1 MKIEYIAIQDNNDS
15 FCNDEESIIKLFD
28 IDSELTVT
36 EKNITYNKHTLRI
49 SVLKIKTENRKH
61 NYFNIVVEAEGK
73 INESLVDAFT
83 IINRKIV
90 IMLENALKTRPK
102 VLWDDLSSYYSSKAY
117 PLLNEIENLM
127 RKLLTKLLI
136 IKVGINWEK
145 DNVPQDIKQSM
156 SKKNGRDTVS
166 NYLSATDFKD
176 LTTFIFKKY
185 SNLSNEVIFESILN
199 CKDSEKFEKV
209 KQLIPKSNWERF
221 LSPHI
226 DTNEKALSESWDK
239 LYILRCAVAH
249 NADFRKQEYLE
260 TKKLINEIK
269 PILLK
274 SIASLEIDAN
284 QPLLPAQP
292 TVDISEVN
300 ESLKN
305 NNIPTSS
312 LLASEAVELLRE
324 QVSASGFLNLA
335 RNNPNLMHIS
345 RAAQEARNL
354 SLHSSLDFLKVN
366 DAQLL
371 ELNKLVTLGGALK
384 NVSDFANLG
393 NIGASMNA
401 FSKLT
406 KGGAMAETLKQSK
419 NIQKSLSNKKSENKN
434 DDDSPLD
441 DTNK

>member
-1 MKIEYIAIQDNNDS
+1 
-15 FCNDEESIIKLFD
+15 
-28 IDSELTVT
+28 
-36 EKNITYNKHTLRI
+36 
-49 SVLKIKTENRKH
+49 
-61 NYFNIVVEAEGK
+61 
-73 INESLVDAFT
+73 AFT

-90 IMLENALKTRPK
+90 IMLENAFKTRPK
-102 VLWDDLSSYYSSKAY
+102 VLWDDLSSYYSSKTY

-156 SKKNGRDTVS
+156 SKKSGRDTVS
-166 NYLSATDFKD
+166 NYLSGTDFID

-199 CKDSEKFEKV
+199 CKDGENFEKV

-226 DTNEKALSESWDK
+226 DTNEKALSESWNE

-249 NADFRKQEYLE
+249 NADFRKKDYLE
-260 TKKLINEIK
+260 TKKLINKIK

-274 SIASLEIDAN
+274 SIAGLEIDAN

-305 NNIPTSS
+305 SNTPTSS
-312 LLASEAVELLRE
+312 LLTSEAVELLRE
-324 QVSASGFLNLA
+324 QVSASEFLNLA
-335 RNNPNLMHIS
+335 RNTPNLMHIS

-354 SLHSSLDFLKVN
+354 SLHSSLDFLKEN
-366 DAQLL
+366 NAQFL
-371 ELNKLVTLGGALK
+371 ELNKILSLGGALK
-384 NVSDFANLG
+384 NVNEFANLG
-393 NIGASMNA
+393 NIGASMNTL
-401 FSKLT
+401 SKLSI
-406 KGGAMAETLKQSK
+406 GGAMAETLKQSRS
-419 NIQKSLSNKKSENKN
+419 IQKALSIKKSENKN

-441 DTNK
+441 DANK

>member
-1 MKIEYIAIQDNNDS
+1 
-15 FCNDEESIIKLFD
+15 
-28 IDSELTVT
+28 
-36 EKNITYNKHTLRI
+36 
-49 SVLKIKTENRKH
+49 
-61 NYFNIVVEAEGK
+61 
-73 INESLVDAFT
+73 
-83 IINRKIV
+83 
-90 IMLENALKTRPK
+90 
-102 VLWDDLSSYYSSKAY
+102 
-117 PLLNEIENLM
+117 
-127 RKLLTKLLI
+127 
-136 IKVGINWEK
+136 
-145 DNVPQDIKQSM
+145 
-156 SKKNGRDTVS
+156 
-166 NYLSATDFKD
+166 
-176 LTTFIFKKY
+176 
-185 SNLSNEVIFESILN
+185 ILN

>member
-1 MKIEYIAIQDNNDS
+1 MKIEYIAIQNNNDS

-28 IDSELTVT
+28 IDNELTVT
-36 EKNITYNKHTLRI
+36 EKNITYNKHTFRV
-49 SVLKIKTENRKH
+49 SVLKIKTENREH

-90 IMLENALKTRPK
+90 KMLENALKTRPK
-102 VLWDDLSSYYSSKAY
+102 VLWDDLSSYYSSKTY

-166 NYLSATDFKD
+166 NYLSGTDFID

-185 SNLSNEVIFESILN
+185 SNHLNEIIFENILN
-199 CKDSEKFEKV
+199 CKDSESLEEV

-226 DTNEKALSESWDK
+226 DTNEKALSESWNK

-249 NADFRKQEYLE
+249 NADFRKQDYLE

-284 QPLLPAQP
+284 QPLLPAQS

-312 LLASEAVELLRE
+312 LLTSKAVELLRE
-324 QVSASGFLNLA
+324 QQSASEFLNLA
-335 RNNPNLMHIS
+335 RNTPNLMHIS

-354 SLHSSLDFLKVN
+354 SLHSSLDFLKEN
-366 DAQLL
+366 NAQFL
-371 ELNKLVTLGGALK
+371 ELSKFLSLGGALK
-384 NVSDFANLG
+384 NVNEFANLG
-393 NIGASMNA
+393 NIGGMNI
-401 FSKLT
+401 FPKLSI
-406 KGGAMAETLKQSK
+406 GGAMAETLRQSK
-419 NIQKSLSNKKSENKN
+419 SVQKSLSNKKSENKN

-441 DTNK
+441 DANK